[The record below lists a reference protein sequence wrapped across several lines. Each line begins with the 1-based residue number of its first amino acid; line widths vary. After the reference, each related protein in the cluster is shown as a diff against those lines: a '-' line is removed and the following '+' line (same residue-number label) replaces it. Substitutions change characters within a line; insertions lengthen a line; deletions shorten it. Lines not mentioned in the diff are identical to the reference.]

1 MTLEAKGLSWSRGGN
16 LVLDDVTLRPTEG
29 ETIGILGPNG
39 SGKSSLLRALGGLAH
54 PQQGTVT
61 LEGTDIRRLRRRQI
75 ARRVAMVSQHATTDV
90 DLAVIDVVRLGRIPH
105 SSAFGGDDEGERVV
119 ADAIARTGLT
129 DKAHDLWHTLSG
141 GEQQRAQIARAL
153 AQEPREL
160 LLDEPTNHRRRRAE
174 NGPYQAEDR
183 GENTDDCGFGRLHGS
198 RGHQSCQRVQAQHRG
213 GQRVPVTAGEDEE
226 SQVREHLCAA
236 EQGQGRH
243 PARANPRQCRQI
255 PAEPR
260 AARHNDEERIGIRH
274 HPGGRGVRGGTG
286 DGRHDADEP
295 ATQLVGHAKGRMHRS
310 IIAAVHR

>member
-75 ARRVAMVSQHATTDV
+75 AWRVAMVSQHATTDV

-160 LLDEPTNHRRRRAE
+160 LLDEPTNHL
-174 NGPYQAEDR
+174 DI
-183 GENTDDCGFGRLHGS
+183 H
-198 RGHQSCQRVQAQHRG
+198 HQLELLDFVAAL
-213 GQRVPVTAGEDEE
+213 PVTSYLALHDLNHASMFCDRVLILRRGAVVAFGEPHEVLTE
-226 SQVREHLCAA
+226 GLIA
-236 EQGQGRH
+236 EVYRV
-243 PARANPRQCRQI
+243 
-255 PAEPR
+255 
-260 AARHNDEERIGIRH
+260 
-274 HPGGRGVRGGTG
+274 GVDVVVSSDGT
-286 DGRHDADEP
+286 RTVLFRRPSA
-295 ATQLVGHAKGRMHRS
+295 
-310 IIAAVHR
+310 